1 MDLDRAGSVPLYRQL
16 YDELRGAILSG
27 RMAGGARLPSTRGLA
42 AELGVARLTV
52 LEAFEQLYADG
63 YVEGRSGSG
72 AYVVRELPS
81 DVLRA
86 PPDRAPG
93 ASLAAAGRLLS
104 RRGAILAATPMP
116 IPTVTRPRAFVPGIP
131 GLEDFPF
138 DLWRRLM
145 AKQWRRAPVD
155 RMLYGDPAGYRPLRE
170 AIAAYLGA
178 ARGVRCHADQIV
190 VVGCSQ
196 QALDL
201 AARLLVD
208 EGDAVWMEDPGYPG
222 ARGAF
227 IAAGARLIP
236 VPVDD
241 EGLDVERGAALAKDA
256 RLVYVTPSHQFPL
269 SVTMSLTRRLI
280 LLEHAARH
288 GLWVLEDDY
297 DSEYQ
302 YSGRPL
308 TALHGLDRAGRVI
321 YVGSFSKV
329 LFPAVR
335 IGYLVL
341 PPDLVEPFVT
351 ARALALGHGSLIE
364 QAVVADFI
372 AEGHFTRHLRRM
384 RGLYAERHAA
394 LVEAASRDLAG
405 RLDVRR
411 TETGIHLVGWLP
423 EGTDDRPIAQ
433 RAAAAGIIARPV
445 SSFRTGTIG
454 RPGLV
459 LGFAAVRP
467 PEIRDAMQ
475 RLAAAFP
482 ASAGARS
489 T

>member
-1 MDLDRAGSVPLYRQL
+1 M
-16 YDELRGAILSG
+16 
-27 RMAGGARLPSTRGLA
+27 
-42 AELGVARLTV
+42 
-52 LEAFEQLYADG
+52 
-63 YVEGRSGSG
+63 
-72 AYVVRELPS
+72 
-81 DVLRA
+81 
-86 PPDRAPG
+86 
-93 ASLAAAGRLLS
+93 
-104 RRGAILAATPMP
+104 
-116 IPTVTRPRAFVPGIP
+116 
-131 GLEDFPF
+131 
-138 DLWRRLM
+138 
-145 AKQWRRAPVD
+145 
-155 RMLYGDPAGYRPLRE
+155 
-170 AIAAYLGA
+170 
-178 ARGVRCHADQIV
+178 
-190 VVGCSQ
+190 
-196 QALDL
+196 
-201 AARLLVD
+201 
-208 EGDAVWMEDPGYPG
+208 
-222 ARGAF
+222 
-227 IAAGARLIP
+227 
-236 VPVDD
+236 
-241 EGLDVERGAALAKDA
+241 
-256 RLVYVTPSHQFPL
+256 
-269 SVTMSLTRRLI
+269 
-280 LLEHAARH
+280 
-288 GLWVLEDDY
+288 LEDDY

-335 IGYLVL
+335 VGYLVL

-384 RGLYAERHAA
+384 RGLYAERQAA
-394 LVEAASRDLAG
+394 LVEAAKRDLAG
-405 RLDVRR
+405 RLDVRG

-482 ASAGARS
+482 ASADARA